1 MEYEISV
8 NLDLLKTM
16 DKFLGI
22 TLIYIIIGEM
32 ILFFGCRNK
41 YGDDFF
47 REDWNEYIKKAN
59 LKIFTAYSRDQV
71 CFKFCITL

>member
-1 MEYEISV
+1 
-8 NLDLLKTM
+8 
-16 DKFLGI
+16 
-22 TLIYIIIGEM
+22 M

-47 REDWNEYIKKAN
+47 RDDWNEYMNKVN

-71 CFKFCITL
+71 CFKILVNLLMHNVPKLSRHRFGTLCVERLSEFVAF

>member
-1 MEYEISV
+1 
-8 NLDLLKTM
+8 
-16 DKFLGI
+16 
-22 TLIYIIIGEM
+22 M

-47 REDWNEYIKKAN
+47 GEDWNEYMNKAN

-71 CFKFCITL
+71 CFKILLKLLIHNVQKWSDTL